1 MDKAKQDNNFI
12 RVEKQFHEC
21 FTESSQL
28 VFELNNDVDEFLVT
42 IGVTV
47 GNGKGRHPIQKWLK
61 NSSELKDKTSNLW
74 RKPNVI

>member
-1 MDKAKQDNNFI
+1 MDEAKQDNNFI
-12 RVEKQFHEC
+12 RVEGQFHEC
-21 FTESSQL
+21 FTELSQL
-28 VFELNNDVDEFLVT
+28 VFELNNGVDEFLDT

-47 GNGKGRHPIQKWLK
+47 GNGRSRHPIQKWLK